1 MSALIKRHT
10 MLFLK
15 DKMSVFFSLLSVFI
29 IIGLYLLFLSENLT
43 ANLPEFPGRST
54 FVFVWMFA
62 GIIAVTTATASLG
75 ALGKFIE
82 DKENNKREDF
92 LITKITP
99 RKLAYSYIIYTFII
113 GLIFTI
119 ILIAFGYI
127 YTMITFDNNL
137 IISLQLVAVVLLSTL
152 MHTLLFYLIIS
163 RIKSMNAFTG
173 FSTIV
178 GTMIGFLAGIYI
190 PIGILPGY
198 IQKVITVFPTTQAAT
213 LLKDILMVDVLDSMQ
228 TLMPQKVYDE
238 TAVMLG
244 IKLQWNEKIL
254 STNFSWIY
262 LIGITILLLVL
273 VLINRRNQK

>member
-1 MSALIKRHT
+1 MSALIKRHIL
-10 MLFLK
+10 LFLK

-43 ANLPEFPGRST
+43 SNLPEFDGRST
-54 FVFVWMFA
+54 FVFLWMFS

-82 DKENNKREDF
+82 DKENKKRDDF

-99 RKLAYSYIIYTFII
+99 RKLAYSYITYTFII
-113 GLIFTI
+113 GLIFTT

-127 YTMITFDNNL
+127 YTTFTFDDNL
-137 IISLQLVAVVLLSTL
+137 IVTLKLIAVVLLSTL
-152 MHTLLFYLIIS
+152 MHTLLFYLVVS
-163 RIKSMNAFTG
+163 SIKTMNAFTG

-190 PIGILPGY
+190 PIGLLPSY
-198 IQKVITVFPTTQAAT
+198 LQKIITVFPTTQAAT
-213 LLKDILMVDVLDSMQ
+213 LFKDILMVDVLDSMQ
-228 TLMPQKVYDE
+228 TLMPQEVYDE

-244 IKLQWNEKIL
+244 IKLQWNDQIL
-254 STNFSWIY
+254 SSSFSWIY
-262 LIGITILLLVL
+262 LIGITILLLVV
-273 VLINRRNQK
+273 VLIKKGSKK